1 VTAELKSLVETTVEV
16 AHVEAASK
24 LTTQAVQIQFPT
36 FNNLTQQDGSEG
48 YGVQEQDLQDYNRK
62 LQEFD
67 VQQQALQNL
76 QAQLQNVRA
85 QIQAGQAQMQ
95 AGLPGGNQGELP
107 QGGLA
112 SEQRPAPHFVDLS
125 NSVAIGEA
133 DMEAQLQH
141 ALFGEAAGLSSA
153 QPVGFG
159 SSRIP
164 PIAVGAD
171 LPIAEAILL
180 EPAPAEE
187 FGQDMASMI
196 WKANQAGGGADGSR
210 SSSVSTVVGRM
221 TAATLE
227 DAGEALECGTCWG
240 AHLNGGATCKPQFVP
255 GKLHFK
261 NKFCDNCKDSI
272 IVPTSRICVLSTELA
287 ACFVNKRS
295 EGFWNRAP
303 ESMGSGQYRIINNT
317 AGCIGPRL
325 ALFRDQPPPCDWSAT
340 SRSNR

>member
-1 VTAELKSLVETTVEV
+1 MTAELKSLVETTVEV

-196 WKANQAGGGADGSR
+196 EVWKKNHASGGIADDSLDVSR
-210 SSSVSTVVGRM
+210 ASTVCRGLQGLGLDGEHNSPPEPRQASVTKRRNSQVERRNSQGDSPAPGAPAMRM
-221 TAATLE
+221 
-227 DAGEALECGTCWG
+227 
-240 AHLNGGATCKPQFVP
+240 
-255 GKLHFK
+255 
-261 NKFCDNCKDSI
+261 
-272 IVPTSRICVLSTELA
+272 R
-287 ACFVNKRS
+287 
-295 EGFWNRAP
+295 GFTN
-303 ESMGSGQYRIINNT
+303 
-317 AGCIGPRL
+317 
-325 ALFRDQPPPCDWSAT
+325 
-340 SRSNR
+340 

>member
-1 VTAELKSLVETTVEV
+1 SKRRTSQPEQRAVAISALSALPTRTSSPLPWASAYSLSSASGTSAAV
-16 AHVEAASK
+16 AS
-24 LTTQAVQIQFPT
+24 F
-36 FNNLTQQDGSEG
+36 DS
-48 YGVQEQDLQDYNRK
+48 K
-62 LQEFD
+62 LQE
-67 VQQQALQNL
+67 NL
-76 QAQLQNVRA
+76 ASIGADSSITSDYFRSLH
-85 QIQAGQAQMQ
+85 
-95 AGLPGGNQGELP
+95 GNQASEQQNYMIQGEP
-107 QGGLA
+107 QGNVA
-112 SEQRPAPHFVDLS
+112 SEQRPAPHFDLS

-303 ESMGSGQYRIINNT
+303 ES
-317 AGCIGPRL
+317 
-325 ALFRDQPPPCDWSAT
+325 
-340 SRSNR
+340 